1 MFMYRSLWGFL
12 NANPLSFISEKFVSE
27 GAVKEIPAF
36 PQGINFVESDPPS
49 TSTLMGIELFPRPLV
64 TPRQGLWPM
73 QGPHPL
79 SPALFF
85 NELSSDPRWNLEVL
99 GRVENQKKSQKSMFQ
114 FDYSPPLPRHFWRC
128 CSLSPGRIC
137 VSSLVTCSFR
147 FVDLTLLGR
156 IFFWKRL
163 PDLPT

>member
-1 MFMYRSLWGFL
+1 MRFFECKPTDIQLWK
-12 NANPLSFISEKFVSE
+12 IRSE
-27 GAVKEIPAF
+27 GAVKEIPPF

-79 SPALFF
+79 SPAWFF
-85 NELSSDPRWNLEVL
+85 KELSSDPRWNLEVL
-99 GRVENQKKSQKSMFQ
+99 GRQKSMFQ
-114 FDYSPPLPRHFWRC
+114 FDYSPPLPGHFWRC
-128 CSLSPGRIC
+128 CSLFPGRIC

-147 FVDLTLLGR
+147 FVDLTLLGHN
-156 IFFWKRL
+156 FLWKRL